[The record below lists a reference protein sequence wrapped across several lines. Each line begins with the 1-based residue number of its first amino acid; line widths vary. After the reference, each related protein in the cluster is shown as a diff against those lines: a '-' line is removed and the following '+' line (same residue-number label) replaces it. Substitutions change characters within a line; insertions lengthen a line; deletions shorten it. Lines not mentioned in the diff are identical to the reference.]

1 MDKKDFKT
9 ETLLFEGKRYESR
22 IRFQGI
28 DSSNIVHLL
37 SDDWLKINFE
47 KFKTFYSQIM
57 NLKIANGKYINMPV
71 EKLKGPGS
79 KWPLLKREKGP
90 SIKYRQTK
98 DNSCLFCSVASAF
111 SLLENERIAQK
122 VMAVYD
128 MLSQDFKFQAY
139 VNNIIDIL
147 RNKYKEPGEMRL
159 KVQVLK
165 QTYPTI
171 QSLLDDEAHN
181 VILVELSNRHVVCLV
196 TEYIVD
202 PIFEFCLPRNER
214 CMKVCAEL
222 MEFESTDRIIKKA
235 YSFDFLKKNK

>member
-1 MDKKDFKT
+1 
-9 ETLLFEGKRYESR
+9 
-22 IRFQGI
+22 
-28 DSSNIVHLL
+28 
-37 SDDWLKINFE
+37 
-47 KFKTFYSQIM
+47 M
-57 NLKIANGKYINMPV
+57 NLEVDNGRYINVPV
-71 EKLKGPGS
+71 GKLKAQGS
-79 KWPLLKREKGP
+79 KWPLLKREMGP

-98 DNSCLFCSVASAF
+98 DNSCLFCSVASAYR
-111 SLLENERIAQK
+111 LLENEIIPQK
-122 VMAVYD
+122 VMAAYEL
-128 MLSQDFKFQAY
+128 LSQDFKFQAY
-139 VNNIIDIL
+139 VNNIVDIL

-165 QTYPTI
+165 QTNPTI
-171 QSLLDDEAHN
+171 QSLLDDKAHN
-181 VILVELSNRHVVCLV
+181 VILVELSNRHAVCLV